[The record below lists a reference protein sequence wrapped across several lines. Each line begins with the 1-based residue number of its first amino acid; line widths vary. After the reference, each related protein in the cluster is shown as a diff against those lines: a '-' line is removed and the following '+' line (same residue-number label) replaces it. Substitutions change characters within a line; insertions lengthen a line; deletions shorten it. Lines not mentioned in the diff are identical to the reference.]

1 MGSSKKSVEDYLN
14 SVDYKFKGYIP
25 SEASL
30 HFINFI
36 KLVNGTEG
44 ESNKSPVT
52 HFQLMDNIFSGKTRL
67 AVLCHRGFAKST
79 LLTTY
84 LPLYI
89 AVFGKLDNFG
99 VVNYMLAVLDSQE
112 GGAKTMRKSLE
123 MTYNNS
129 EFLQQY
135 IVDTRFTDTFIELEN
150 RDGHRLGIKMVGA
163 QMSIRG
169 TRFANNNGSHRPE
182 FCIMDDI
189 LSDTDAK
196 SPTVIANIENT
207 IHKAVDK
214 AMHPT
219 RNKICYIGTV
229 FSQIDPLYRV
239 IESGRWSP
247 SVYPVCERF
256 PCTKEEFVGSWED
269 RFPYEAVKRMYDD
282 AVAMGRM
289 SDFNGEMMNRV
300 MSDEDRLIQDSDIM
314 WYKRGNVMQNKG
326 LFNFYITTDFATSEK
341 TSADYSVIFVWA
353 YNNKGDWFWVDGV
366 LKRQLMDANIDDL
379 FRLAQ
384 LYKPQQT
391 GIEVTGQQGGFIPW
405 IKNEMITRNVYF
417 TLASENNSNKEGIR
431 PVTNK
436 LQRFNIVVP
445 WFKTKKMYF
454 PEEMKEDP
462 IINEITEELSL
473 VSLAGIKARHDD
485 AIDTISQL
493 GSLAPWKPSA
503 EVAKKYNKESNI
515 WEDDFEV
522 DDTTGIDSYI
532 V

>member
-1 MGSSKKSVEDYLN
+1 
-14 SVDYKFKGYIP
+14 
-25 SEASL
+25 
-30 HFINFI
+30 
-36 KLVNGTEG
+36 
-44 ESNKSPVT
+44 
-52 HFQLMDNIFSGKTRL
+52 
-67 AVLCHRGFAKST
+67 
-79 LLTTY
+79 
-84 LPLYI
+84 
-89 AVFGKLDNFG
+89 
-99 VVNYMLAVLDSQE
+99 
-112 GGAKTMRKSLE
+112 
-123 MTYNNS
+123 
-129 EFLQQY
+129 
-135 IVDTRFTDTFIELEN
+135 
-150 RDGHRLGIKMVGA
+150 
-163 QMSIRG
+163 
-169 TRFANNNGSHRPE
+169 
-182 FCIMDDI
+182 
-189 LSDTDAK
+189 
-196 SPTVIANIENT
+196 
-207 IHKAVDK
+207 
-214 AMHPT
+214 
-219 RNKICYIGTV
+219 
-229 FSQIDPLYRV
+229 
-239 IESGRWSP
+239 
-247 SVYPVCERF
+247 
-256 PCTKEEFVGSWED
+256 
-269 RFPYEAVKRMYDD
+269 
-282 AVAMGRM
+282 
-289 SDFNGEMMNRV
+289 
-300 MSDEDRLIQDSDIM
+300 M